1 MDNGYGKPS
10 GVENMAEAYDRHE
23 TGPNCHN
30 TLIFRDQEGNV
41 LIPPPFAAVIAR
53 RRFGDCFL
61 LETVLGNIGG
71 WVWSRAVL
79 LKRDGFLL
87 VADRVRRTGEGSVDS
102 IECQFNAP

>member
-53 RRFGDCFL
+53 RRFGDCC
-61 LETVLGNIGG
+61 
-71 WVWSRAVL
+71 WSPT
-79 LKRDGFLL
+79 GCGE
-87 VADRVRRTGEGSVDS
+87 RVRVQSAAS
-102 IECQFNAP
+102 NASSTHPEKQ